1 MKIKE
6 SEMEILERYF
16 NNIYEDENSYEM
28 ETWTNK
34 GVNMIIDLE
43 KDGNELLE
51 QLKDYVDNF
60 DIDSEIDLYR
70 ENKEYRNNFTLEES
84 LEDFKDYINYVKNLI
99 NELEHRGHT
108 VIGEKY
114 KKTLEYRYLEGIIE
128 DMQDGETVKYNID
141 KSIENILNDD
151 YLWDNFFN
159 SIRND
164 LIKERIS

>member
-16 NNIYEDENSYEM
+16 NIIYEDENSYEM

-34 GVNMIIDLE
+34 GVDMLIDLE

-60 DIDSEIDLYR
+60 DIDYEIDLHR
-70 ENKEYRNNFTLEES
+70 EGERYRNDFTIEES

-99 NELEHRGHT
+99 NELEH
-108 VIGEKY
+108 IEKKY
-114 KKTLEYRYLEGIIE
+114 TYEDFDNYTLEESLEILKREVKNKNINADDLIVDIE
-128 DMQDGETVKYNID
+128 EELRKQDESVARCN
-141 KSIENILNDD
+141 E
-151 YLWDNFFN
+151 
-159 SIRND
+159 
-164 LIKERIS
+164 LIKEIIDKIN